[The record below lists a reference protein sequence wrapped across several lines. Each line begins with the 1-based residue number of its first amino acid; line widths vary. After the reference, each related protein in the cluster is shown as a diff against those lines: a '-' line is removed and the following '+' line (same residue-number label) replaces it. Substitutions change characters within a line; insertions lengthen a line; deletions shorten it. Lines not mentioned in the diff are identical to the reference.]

1 MRQPTAAPTDLSWLL
16 DDLVDLVVGV
26 QYAIVLSNDGL
37 LLAASRGLTR
47 EESETMAAAA
57 SGVQSLA
64 RGHGRMAAAGEPRQT
79 VVEYDGGNL
88 FICAAGQNSCL
99 AAQSSDQVDIGVLA
113 FEMARLVT
121 GVSSFLGTGTR
132 TAG

>member
-1 MRQPTAAPTDLSWLL
+1 MRQPIAAPTDLAWLL
-16 DDLVDLVVGV
+16 DDLVNRVVGV

-37 LLAASRGLTR
+37 LLAASRGLIR
-47 EESETMAAAA
+47 EQAETMAAAA
-57 SGVQSLA
+57 SGIQSLA
-64 RGHGRMAAAGEPRQT
+64 RGHGRMAAVGEPRQT

-88 FICAAGQNSCL
+88 FICDAADNSCL
-99 AAQSSDQVDIGVLA
+99 AAQSTDQVDVGVLA

-121 GVSSFLGTGTR
+121 GVSSFLGTATR